1 MPREAL
7 GLRHPTAAGAAIDD
21 GSRGWFVLLGAM
33 AQKKTED
40 QQEQGIVRMG
50 TREMGTREMRSRDG
64 ILLLNPEGQRVA

>member
-33 AQKKTED
+33 A
-40 QQEQGIVRMG
+40 
-50 TREMGTREMRSRDG
+50 
-64 ILLLNPEGQRVA
+64 